1 LFILFAIETFVWSIK
16 KEEHDVLQIAVIQL
30 GNSDKKDNVF
40 FDKERN
46 VAMIDRQP
54 RGAII
59 LTTDRQIM
67 YSVIDF
73 L

>member
-1 LFILFAIETFVWSIK
+1 VWSIK
-16 KEEHDVLQIAVIQL
+16 KEEHDVFQIAMIQL

-40 FDKERN
+40 FFDKQRN

>member
-1 LFILFAIETFVWSIK
+1 VWSIK